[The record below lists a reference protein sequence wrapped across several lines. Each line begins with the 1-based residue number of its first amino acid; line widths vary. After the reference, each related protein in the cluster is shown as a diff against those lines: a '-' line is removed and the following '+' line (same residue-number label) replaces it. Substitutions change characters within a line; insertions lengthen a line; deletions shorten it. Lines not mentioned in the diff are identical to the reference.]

1 MGNVITS
8 PETEDDDIKKY
19 LKASKET
26 FEGKWET
33 KTKDEELVDYFEV
46 KDHSLIKTVGTG
58 SFGRVMVC
66 NKKDSKTF
74 EAVKCLSKDCIMEK
88 EQLEHTYSEY
98 KIMATIPAMEFLVN
112 LLSFGQD
119 NAYLYMT
126 FEFVAGG
133 ELFSLLRSV
142 GRIPEITATF
152 YGAQVLAALHYLHN
166 MNVLYRDLKP
176 ENILFTSNGYLK
188 LTDFGFAKRC
198 LGRTFT
204 LCGTPEYLAPEIILC
219 QGYHKAVDWWAFG
232 VLIFEMV
239 CGHPPFYSENPMDI
253 YKQALEA
260 KVRFSCKLTKDC
272 KEIIRMLLVTDPTKR
287 IGNLRKGVKEITEH
301 NFFKR
306 LNLVDIFEQRIKAP
320 FIPELE
326 GEGDTANF
334 DDYDEAP
341 MIVKE
346 IDQYADKFCD
356 FPSSS
361 TGG

>member
-1 MGNVITS
+1 MGNVITNPGS
-8 PETEDDDIKKY
+8 EDEDIKKY
-19 LKASKET
+19 LHKMKEE
-26 FEGKWET
+26 FAGKWDLES
-33 KTKDEELVDYFEV
+33 KNAELVKYFDVTEY
-46 KDHSLIKTVGTG
+46 DLLKTVGTG

-66 NKKDSKTF
+66 NEKNAEKYL
-74 EAVKCLSKDCIMEK
+74 AVKCLSKDCIMEK

-98 KIMATIPAMEFLVN
+98 KIMGTIPPMEFLVN

-119 NAYLYMT
+119 NAYLYMV
-126 FEFVAGG
+126 FEFVPGG

-152 YGAQVLAALHYLHN
+152 YGAQVLAALQYLHN
-166 MNVLYRDLKP
+166 MDILYRDLKP
-176 ENILFTSNGYLK
+176 ENILFTANGYLK

-232 VLIFEMV
+232 VLLFEMV
-239 CGHPPFYSENPMDI
+239 CGHPPFYSENPMEI

-272 KEIIRMLLVTDPTKR
+272 KELIRMLLMTDPTKR
-287 IGNLRKGVKEITEH
+287 VGNLRKGVKEIVEH

-306 LNLVDIFEQRIKAP
+306 LNLADIFDQKIRAP
-320 FIPELE
+320 FVPELE
-326 GEGDTANF
+326 GPGDTANF

-341 MIVKE
+341 LLTKE
-346 IDQYADKFCD
+346 DDEFIEKFTD
-356 FPSSS
+356 FPWVC
-361 TGG
+361 